1 MPPRNDLKHI
11 LLPASLERAD
21 YTPVTGFVP
30 GEDRPVLTARQ
41 QRFLHATK
49 LNDDLSVA
57 LEKRIELIEN
67 IRIPDVDITPGV
79 CLDIEGADH
88 RPLDI
93 DALENRGAPTAP
105 IELLNVRV
113 VDGKTKAT
121 IFVPD
126 RRVDYLQ
133 KKMQKYGDE
142 SYDADG
148 TKGLTISVDTI
159 EAIRLAELD
168 AFWME
173 DSLLPTDA
181 TTRVTWEAW
190 IRKGMLDVL
199 RTNAEK
205 FNIQI
210 SAHSLR
216 FHECDI
222 CLLTA
227 PLNTLAVLQLA
238 AAPLVGFRYREA
250 APGFFTDLPPFEQA
264 QWAEELAARLQSSD
278 ADAPAV
284 CIFDTGVRNAHP
296 LLSDSLADRDC
307 DAYDPTWQTDDHHG
321 HGTQMAGIALLGDL
335 SAHLASTDPVKLQ
348 HRLES
353 VKILPPRGE
362 NPEELYGWIT
372 QESMARAQVNAPQ
385 RKRVFCL
392 AVTNAG
398 KNTNGKPTAWS
409 AALDKLSMGVDAD
422 LTIDDDKKQ
431 LFVVSVGNIRDA
443 LIPGEYSGRNDVE
456 AVENPAQAWNA
467 LSVGATTLKCF
478 SEDRALDE
486 WELVAELGDIAPT
499 SRTSVSWEEKEWPIK
514 PDIVFEGGNCVSDG
528 SLVSVDPDLSL
539 LTTGHDIPLQFC
551 RDTSA
556 ATAEAARIAAMLQA
570 EYPDYW
576 PETIRGLMVHSA
588 RWHDTMCR
596 GTTVKRMRAGEKEN
610 LLRRFGYG
618 IPSLEIARFSAS
630 NRACMISQHY
640 IQPFLREQ
648 GDADAGYLEL
658 NYHKLPWPVE
668 FLKEHGNTKI
678 RLRVTLSYF
687 IEPNPS
693 ERLPTQKYSYASHRL
708 KFALQRPLET
718 EEKFKQRVNKQER
731 TPGENY
737 EAVDSDNWLL
747 GVNTRNKGSV
757 VSDIWEGTAA
767 ALADQAAI
775 AIMPEGGWWK
785 YRKHLNRANQRARY
799 ALLVTLDC
807 ENPELDIYTQIQNQ
821 IRTPVETTVER

>member
-1 MPPRNDLKHI
+1 MPIRKDLKHI
-11 LLPASLERAD
+11 LLPENSERAD

-49 LNDDLSVA
+49 LQEDITAA
-57 LEKRIELIEN
+57 LESRTALIEN
-67 IRIPDVDITPGV
+67 IRIPDVDIIPGV

-88 RPLDI
+88 QPLDI

-105 IELLNVRV
+105 VELLNVRM
-113 VDGKTKAT
+113 VDGKIKAT

-126 RRVDYLQ
+126 RRIDYL
-133 KKMQKYGDE
+133 KGKVQKYGDE
-142 SYDADG
+142 SYDANG

-159 EAIRLAELD
+159 EAIRLAGLD

-173 DSLLPTDA
+173 DSPLPTDS
-181 TTRVTWEAW
+181 TVTVTWEAW
-190 IRKGMLDVL
+190 IRRGMLDLL
-199 RTNAEK
+199 RTNAAR
-205 FNIQI
+205 FGITV

-238 AAPLVGFRYREA
+238 VAPLVGFRYREA
-250 APGFFTDLPPFEQA
+250 APGFFIDLPPYEQA
-264 QWAEELAARLQSSD
+264 EWVQEMARRLQSPD
-278 ADAPAV
+278 LNAPAV
-284 CIFDTGVRNAHP
+284 CLLDTGVRNSHQ
-296 LLSDSLADRDC
+296 LLSASLADGDC
-307 DAYDPTWQTDDHHG
+307 DSYDPTWQTDDHHG

-335 SAHLASTDPVKLQ
+335 SPHLSSTAPVTLQ

-372 QESMARAQVNAPQ
+372 QESIARAQVNAPQ

-392 AVTNAG
+392 AVTNSG
-398 KNTNGKPTAWS
+398 RNTNGKPTAWS
-409 AALDKLSMGVDAD
+409 AAVDKLSMGVDAD
-422 LTIDDDKKQ
+422 LNIDDEKKQ
-431 LFVVSVGNIRDA
+431 LFVVSVGNIRDT
-443 LIPGEYSGRNDVE
+443 LVHGQYPNRNDVE
-456 AVENPAQAWNA
+456 AVENPSQSWNA
-467 LSVGATTLKCF
+467 LSVGATTLKAF
-478 SEDRALDE
+478 SEDKTLDG
-486 WELVAELGDIAPT
+486 WELVAQVGDIAPT
-499 SRTSVSWEEKEWPIK
+499 SRTSVDWTDKEWPIK
-514 PDIVFEGGNCVSDG
+514 PDIVLEGGNCVSDG
-528 SLVSVDPDLSL
+528 SLVSIDPDLSL
-539 LTTGHDIPLQFC
+539 LTTGRDVPLQFS

-556 ATAEAARIAAMLQA
+556 ATAEAARIAAILQA

-588 RWHDTMCR
+588 NWNEAMFR
-596 GTTVKRMRAGEKEN
+596 GVLPKRMRAGDKEN

-618 IPSLEIARFSAS
+618 IPSLELARFSAS
-630 NRACMISQHY
+630 NRACIISQQY
-640 IQPFLREQ
+640 IQPFSREQ
-648 GDADAGYLEL
+648 GDAGAGYLEL
-658 NYHKLPWPVE
+658 NYHKLPWPVD

-693 ERLPTQKYSYASHRL
+693 DRLPTQKYSYASHRL

-718 EEKFKQRVNKQER
+718 EEKFRQRVNKNDR
-731 TPGENY
+731 TPGESY

-757 VSDIWEGTAA
+757 VSDVWEGTAA

-775 AIMPEGGWWK
+775 AVMPEGGWWK
-785 YRKHLNRANQRARY
+785 YRKHLNRSNQKARY
-799 ALLVTLDC
+799 ALLITLDC
-807 ENPELDIYTQIQNQ
+807 ENAELDIYTQIKNQ
-821 IRTPVETTVER
+821 IGVAVENVVG